1 MAVIHLVVDTKDRQW
16 MAPPKLQG
24 IYYASLD
31 VRELELTNE
40 EIEEFSKKLAQ
51 LLLQSIQLQPPSGSE
66 VLELSPALTNGG
78 VLY

>member
-1 MAVIHLVVDTKDRQW
+1 

-40 EIEEFSKKLAQ
+40 EIEEFAKKLAQ

>member
-1 MAVIHLVVDTKDRQW
+1 